1 MVMDVYRISFKRKK
15 TDYFAFNLL
24 LIFLSSPLVPIE
36 ENSNKSFIKSAQSL
50 LQGNTVRQT
59 VS

>member
-24 LIFLSSPLVPIE
+24 LIFLSSLLVPIE